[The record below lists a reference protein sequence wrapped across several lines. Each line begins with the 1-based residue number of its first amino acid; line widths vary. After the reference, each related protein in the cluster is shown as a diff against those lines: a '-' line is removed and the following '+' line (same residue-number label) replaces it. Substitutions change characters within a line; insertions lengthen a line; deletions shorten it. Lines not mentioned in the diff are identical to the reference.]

1 MKGKHYQV
9 QTKLANC
16 NNIRTSSIHNY
27 IHSFYIKKLSLAW
40 CTFLFRVLNQRQ
52 HLQHAPTQ
60 HGQNNYGVIANPPI
74 IDLTKDLETK
84 RDRYTFTASQL
95 EKLEES
101 FQSQRHPC
109 PSRREALAQKLGL
122 GCAEKN
128 VKSWFQNRR
137 VKAKRTGS

>member
-1 MKGKHYQV
+1 MEE
-9 QTKLANC
+9 
-16 NNIRTSSIHNY
+16 
-27 IHSFYIKKLSLAW
+27 
-40 CTFLFRVLNQRQ
+40 
-52 HLQHAPTQ
+52 
-60 HGQNNYGVIANPPI
+60 NPQI
-74 IDLTKDLETK
+74 IELTKS
-84 RDRYTFTASQL
+84 RYTFRDSQL